1 MSGFYGNSSP
11 RKAWERDLQ
20 ADSTLF
26 VPEAK
31 IHSYNSALISV
42 QLLCTLG
49 GPRELKIT
57 KGSGSRS
64 RCLRPKDCS

>member
-1 MSGFYGNSSP
+1 MG
-11 RKAWERDLQ
+11 EIDIQ

-42 QLLCTLG
+42 QLLCTIEAL
-49 GPRELKIT
+49 
-57 KGSGSRS
+57 
-64 RCLRPKDCS
+64 